1 MIRKGWAIGI
11 SVIAIVLLILSSLTN
26 VVGYHTVQSSLKG
39 GVENIDDE
47 SRERIFHTIRVLAN
61 NHEIQNALFE
71 FNMIQSRLLGK
82 DFSFVH
88 HPVITDHDLEV
99 AYKVGSFLIK
109 LMGETGVM
117 LMLNRLLI
125 RSGGAKVLSEVIQ
138 RNASLQAEVSAL
150 AELKSPCDCGETSR
164 LFPPIGLC
172 IVLIIF
178 AILNDVLFD
187 LSYFLYLLFT
197 DLYHT
202 SYFYVFLVCVLLSGI
217 FNRFASVFLEISGT
231 AFYLLVDFVCIDPYP
246 WSLQGW

>member
-26 VVGYHTVQSSLKG
+26 VVGYQAVPSSLQ
-39 GVENIDDE
+39 GVENTDVD
-47 SRERIFHTIRVLAN
+47 SRERIFHTIRVLVN

-71 FNMIQSRLLGK
+71 FNMIQSGNLMK

-88 HPVITDHDLEV
+88 HPVITDHDLDV
-99 AYKVGSFLIK
+99 AYRVGSFLIK
-109 LMGETGVM
+109 VIGETRVM
-117 LMLNRLLI
+117 SVLNRILMRNGVEKI
-125 RSGGAKVLSEVIQ
+125 LSEVIQ
-138 RNASLQAEVSAL
+138 HNASLQTEVSGL
-150 AELKSPCDCGETSR
+150 ADLESPCDCGETSR

-178 AILNDVLFD
+178 AILNDVLYG

-217 FNRFASVFLEISGT
+217 FNRFATAFLEISST
-231 AFYLLVDFVCIDPYP
+231 ARYLLIHFECIDPYP
-246 WSLQGW
+246 WSLKDR